1 MKMRAMEERQHEVAA
16 MAKAGGDVAMR
27 VLVALLLCVIVLAV
41 LPGEAPATRAT
52 GPAKEAA
59 AAARRAVKEAVG
71 TAVAEQDTVRDH
83 DIVIGT
89 APLITINQEGSYIV
103 PKGEVRTDDVY
114 TWAQRLEVMGTL
126 DGDIIAGFQSGEI
139 SGTVT
144 QDLNG
149 AANTMTISGEVGDDV
164 RFACETFY
172 VSGRI
177 GGDLLVAA
185 RDVQILP
192 GAVVEGDVFIACGTA
207 TIDGSVGGRA
217 RVFTGALGMNGTI
230 AGNAEITTDGGI
242 RLGPDAHIGGDL
254 VYEGPTP
261 MEIPEGI
268 VAGDIT
274 WHEKLEKEFESG
286 FEWPAGVNTFFH
298 FLSFFMALV
307 AGSVI
312 VALTKDHARRTAE
325 IIRTK
330 PLKSL
335 GIGFVTFICMPIVL
349 LILLVLII
357 TAPLMFV
364 GTLAYLIMLYIAK
377 FYVAIWLGNLILK
390 RSGRVDV
397 SPIPSLLLGLVIIYL
412 VTAIPIAGTFIGIVI
427 IFFGI
432 GALLQRRET
441 RLDVAFEPAPAGASP
456 DSLPNNFPGGGTEE

>member
-1 MKMRAMEERQHEVAA
+1 MEERQPAVAA
-16 MAKAGGDVAMR
+16 IVKTRGDLAAR
-27 VLVALLLCVIVLAV
+27 VLVSLLLSVLLLALL
-41 LPGEAPATRAT
+41 PEEAPAWQAT
-52 GPAKEAA
+52 GPAKEAKVA
-59 AAARRAVKEAVG
+59 AKKAVKEAVQS
-71 TAVAEQDTVRDH
+71 AVAEQDTVRSH

-89 APLITINQEGSYIV
+89 PPYLTINQEGSYIV
-103 PKGEVRTDDVY
+103 PEGEVRTTDVY
-114 TWAQRLEVMGTL
+114 TWAQRIDISGTL

-144 QDLNG
+144 QDVNG
-149 AANTMTISGEVGDDV
+149 ASNTMTISGEVGDDV

-177 GGDLLVAA
+177 GGDLLVAG

-192 GAVVEGDVFIACGTA
+192 GAVVEGDVLIACGTA
-207 TIDGSVGGRA
+207 TIDGEIGGRA

-242 RLGPDAHIGGDL
+242 RFGPEAHIGGDL
-254 VYEGPTP
+254 VYEGPSA
-261 MEIPEGI
+261 MRIPEGI
-268 VAGDIT
+268 VAGSIT
-274 WHEKLEKEFESG
+274 WHEKPEEEFDSG
-286 FEWPAGVNTFFH
+286 FEWPAGASAFFH
-298 FLSFFMALV
+298 FLGFIMALV

-312 VALTKDHARRTAE
+312 VALTKGHARRTAE

-377 FYVAIWLGNLILK
+377 FYVAIWLGNLILR
-390 RSGRVDV
+390 RSGRADV
-397 SPIPSLLLGLVIIYL
+397 SPIPSLLLGLVPIYL
-412 VTAIPIAGTFIGIVI
+412 ATAIPILGTFIGIVI

-432 GALLQRRET
+432 GALLQRKET
-441 RLDVAFEPAPAGASP
+441 RLDSAFEPAPAPAISDG
-456 DSLPNNFPGGGTEE
+456 LPNSFPGDRTGE